1 VLVAPLMPG
10 VNDSPEQVEEI
21 VDLALEAGAAYVTP
35 ITLHL
40 RGEVRDLWFEWLREH
55 RPDLISRYERLY
67 RRSAYAPPDEQERI
81 AALVKAEPPEAG
93 WRMRGRTERPREEPP
108 EPLRKQEQGKL
119 F

>member
-1 VLVAPLMPG
+1 
-10 VNDSPEQVEEI
+10 
-21 VDLALEAGAAYVTP
+21 VTP

-67 RRSAYAPPDEQERI
+67 RRGAYASRDEQKRL
-81 AALVKAEPPEAG
+81 AALVKKTPDPEPG
-93 WRMRGRTERPREEPP
+93 WRLRGKVEGTGHEMHRAP
-108 EPLRKQEQGKL
+108 RKQGQGKL